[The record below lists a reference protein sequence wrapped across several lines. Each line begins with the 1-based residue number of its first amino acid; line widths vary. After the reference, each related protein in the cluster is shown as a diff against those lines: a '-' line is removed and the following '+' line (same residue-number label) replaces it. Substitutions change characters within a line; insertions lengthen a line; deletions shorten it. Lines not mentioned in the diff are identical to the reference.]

1 MDLNTVARG
10 SGLVGGLCWVARFV
24 VDRVGSGTG
33 GPADILYV
41 VGLVLLAVAL
51 FAMGAGLVRAVWL
64 GAIVGVAFPLL
75 VWSVL
80 EVLHPAANPR
90 GVDGAFGLVVAVA
103 AVVQLARHRPE
114 PRERHRHAGAHSR

>member
-1 MDLNTVARG
+1 MDLNTIARV

-24 VDRVGSGTG
+24 VEIVGSGTG
-33 GPADILYV
+33 GVADILYLA
-41 VGLVLLAVAL
+41 GLVLIAVAL

-90 GVDGAFGLVVAVA
+90 GVDGVFGLLLAA
-103 AVVQLARHRPE
+103 TAVVQIARHRPE